1 MGKKATGYFIIG
13 TFVTLYLLVS
23 VISTIHV
30 IDFFMLSNPKW
41 LAISLAIAFEVGAAA
56 SLASLIT
63 LEKMNKGI
71 VWSLFIIL
79 TLMQAMGNTFYAFTH
94 LQNFQGW
101 IELFGLVD
109 EELIYQKRVLS
120 IVSGAI
126 LPVVALGFIKSLVDY
141 IKPADTIQTAVNDQ
155 ITDAVTQAI
164 NPDQVLSDDGLAE
177 EFSSMEELFNQ
188 QAEISQAVGESIA
201 EYEKSDPEVLG
212 ELVDTDQVEETTTT
226 TQKPRIDRTRSLDE
240 LIARG
245 MPISGATS
253 LKKPFDP

>member
-30 IDFFMLSNPKW
+30 IDFFMLSNPTW

-71 VWSLFIIL
+71 VWGLFIIL
-79 TLMQAMGNTFYAFTH
+79 TAMQAMGNTYYAFTH
-94 LQNFQGW
+94 LHDFQGW

-109 EELIYQKRVLS
+109 EELIYQKRMLS

-141 IKPADTIQTAVNDQ
+141 IKPSEIAVEAES
-155 ITDAVTQAI
+155 T
-164 NPDQVLSDDGLAE
+164 LSKAE
-177 EFSSMEELFNQ
+177 EP
-188 QAEISQAVGESIA
+188 QAE
-201 EYEKSDPEVLG
+201 
-212 ELVDTDQVEETTTT
+212 QVEAKTEPVEVPYEHLANAVEPADSQIEEEPVPTSETTTPN
-226 TQKPRIDRTRSLDE
+226 PRIDKTRSIDDI
-240 LIARG
+240 IARG
-245 MPISGATS
+245 LPLAGTNT
-253 LKKPFDP
+253 LKKPFDR